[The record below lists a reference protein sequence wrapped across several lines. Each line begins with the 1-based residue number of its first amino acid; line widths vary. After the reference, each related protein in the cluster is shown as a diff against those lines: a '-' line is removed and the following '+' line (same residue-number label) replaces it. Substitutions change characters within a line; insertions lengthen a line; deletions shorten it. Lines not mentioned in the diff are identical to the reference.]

1 MKKEAVMKSQKKS
14 EERALGYVATACYVF
29 SLALCGVV
37 AYAVVAFALPA
48 FDQAGQTLYHTG
60 MRF

>member
-1 MKKEAVMKSQKKS
+1 MKSQKKS